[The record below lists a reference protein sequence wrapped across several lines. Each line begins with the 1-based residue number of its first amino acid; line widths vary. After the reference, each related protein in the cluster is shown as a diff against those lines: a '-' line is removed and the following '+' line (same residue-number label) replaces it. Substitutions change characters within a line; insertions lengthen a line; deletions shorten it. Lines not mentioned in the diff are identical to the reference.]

1 MSLSHSELCHQC
13 KCNLCFDFFDR
24 FDNGS
29 FIREASNKN
38 PQSAAAGRAR
48 MSPCQSLCKDVKGG
62 AVNARDSQ
70 SGETKKIK
78 QKKGLSWFKGAASL
92 WPLKIRDRGTVWGSE
107 PGKSKGKKTFGCQ
120 RPETAASTFF
130 FFPQRHT
137 NNVPSQFWSIFTKEM
152 WKSVCCLELNIQEE
166 LDVKGVT
173 SELIASLLWI
183 WSSFNNDSSVI
194 SAHPDKFLFIDT

>member
-1 MSLSHSELCHQC
+1 MSLSHRELCHQR
-13 KCNLCFDFFDR
+13 KCNLCFDFSDR

-38 PQSAAAGRAR
+38 PQSAAAGSAR
-48 MSPCQSLCKDVKGG
+48 MSPSQSLYKDAKGG
-62 AVNARDSQ
+62 AVMPEILSLMKQKNQ
-70 SGETKKIK
+70 TK
-78 QKKGLSWFKGAASL
+78 KKGLSGFKGAASL
-92 WPLKIRDRGTVWGSE
+92 WPQKIRDRGTVRGSE

-130 FFPQRHT
+130 FFPRRHP

-166 LDVKGVT
+166 LDVKGVK
-173 SELIASLLWI
+173 SELIASL
-183 WSSFNNDSSVI
+183 
-194 SAHPDKFLFIDT
+194 